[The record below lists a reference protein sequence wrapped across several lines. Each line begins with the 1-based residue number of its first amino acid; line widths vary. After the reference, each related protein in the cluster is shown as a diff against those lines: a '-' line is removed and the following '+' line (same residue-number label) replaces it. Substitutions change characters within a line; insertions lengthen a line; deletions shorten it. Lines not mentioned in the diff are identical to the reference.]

1 MFGWHIS
8 VDPNWREFKHPLFK
22 KGHIELLPLIKRK
35 NGTKTKSEKRERS
48 RSDGC
53 FLSVV
58 SDSTDH
64 ALSMSVKKSKL
75 DRDLYLRE
83 LSLLKKQISDME
95 SKYNNILQ
103 ENRFLWK
110 TFMNSKKQQDIM
122 KQQMERICK
131 FINKFSAG
139 NRLLETDDTPQY
151 VCFCPLSY
159 ADAAGPTSWRSAN
172 GSRPIDSRRWNPH
185 SRTVQRHF
193 GVSID
198 RPSIPS
204 YLQINS
210 VPRLDSP
217 RVRLRSSVEYPRPV
231 LNQRM
236 LTNISHDP
244 MSVSISLVSHIA
256 TVHHSSQCITLDG
269 SRL

>member
-48 RSDGC
+48 RSGRC

-151 VCFCPLSY
+151 VCFLSSLLRRCCRTDLL
-159 ADAAGPTSWRSAN
+159 AICQWIPTYRLPKMESSLPNSTTTLW
-172 GSRPIDSRRWNPH
+172 
-185 SRTVQRHF
+185 
-193 GVSID
+193 SID
-198 RPSIPS
+198 R
-204 YLQINS
+204 
-210 VPRLDSP
+210 SP
-217 RVRLRSSVEYPRPV
+217 C
-231 LNQRM
+231 
-236 LTNISHDP
+236 
-244 MSVSISLVSHIA
+244 
-256 TVHHSSQCITLDG
+256 HS
-269 SRL
+269 